1 MDAAFSWSIR
11 GWGWGCWHR
20 ERSGILRC
28 AQNDTKSGHAGALSC
43 AGRRGLSRRAR
54 WGERRRNLESRA
66 SDARWIRTLT
76 LILSLSGR
84 GEDGRGFLLGR
95 SVVGGGVVG
104 IEEDPGFFAALRM
117 TQKVGTQAR
126 SAAPGG
132 AGSPEGRG
140 GESRGGILNRAH
152 RMRAG

>member
-66 SDARWIRTLT
+66 FARWVRTLT

-104 IEEDPGFFAALRM
+104 IEKDPGFFAALRM
-117 TQKVGTQAR
+117 TQKWAR
-126 SAAPGG
+126 RRAQLRREARAPPKGE
-132 AGSPEGRG
+132 AG
-140 GESRGGILNRAH
+140 
-152 RMRAG
+152 